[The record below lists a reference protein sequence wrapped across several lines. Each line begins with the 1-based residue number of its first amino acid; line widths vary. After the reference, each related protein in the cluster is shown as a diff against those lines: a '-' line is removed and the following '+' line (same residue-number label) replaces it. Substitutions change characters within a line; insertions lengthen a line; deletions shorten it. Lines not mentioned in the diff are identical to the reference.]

1 MPTMTSGDVYAAVIG
16 QTVHDG
22 VRVVLDAPPGSLAG
36 SRELHRVAAGLGAE
50 HGDEAV
56 RDAAEELAVD
66 LAEAVEALAAAEGR
80 PALAVLDGW
89 FPGVAV
95 PYVAAVAA
103 SGSMKDGEDPGGLD
117 RPARPRGGTP

>member
-22 VRVVLDAPPGSLAG
+22 VRVVLGAPPG

-66 LAEAVEALAAAEGR
+66 LAESVEAVAAAEGR

-89 FPGVAV
+89 FPAS
-95 PYVAAVAA
+95 PYRM
-103 SGSMKDGEDPGGLD
+103 SRPSR
-117 RPARPRGGTP
+117 RPAA